1 MTGTRDR
8 IVVVGSGLAALT
20 TALSLAPLPVLLL
33 TDGPLGTGGSSPWA
47 QGGIAAALGPDDA
60 PALHAADTMAA
71 GDGLCDPETVEIVA
85 NDAPDCIAELRRLGA
100 PLDLDDDGRP
110 ALTLEAAHSR
120 HRVVHAGGDRS
131 GLAIVETLCAA
142 VRATPSITIME
153 HVRASDLLVRD
164 GRVSGIAVERAGA
177 IVAIPARAVVLAT
190 GGASAIYAATTNQPG
205 TWGSGLA
212 MAARAGAVLRDIEFV
227 QFHPTAIALPALWQ
241 RGASLPLAS
250 EALRGEGAKLVDAT
264 GMSVVDHLDGAE
276 LAPRDQVAR
285 AVFAAIAAGRPVFL
299 DARDAIGARFPV
311 RFPAITEFCRDAG
324 IDPVRQVIPVRP
336 AAHYHMGGI
345 RVDAVGRSS
354 LPGLR
359 AVGEVAATGLHGANR
374 LASNSLL
381 ETLVFG
387 RRVAADLK
395 SSLGRSGHGIAR
407 DLRPVMPANRGAD
420 DAAAILELR
429 QRMDRDVGVLRDGI
443 ALDAAA
449 HAFADMRTLG
459 GTAGRMA
466 DMALMLAVAALRRT
480 ESRGGHCRTDFP
492 GHAAARGEHQDITLD
507 QAIEAVAPGTPSLF
521 EGLRA

>member
-8 IVVVGSGLAALT
+8 VVVVGSGLAALT

-71 GDGLCDPETVEIVA
+71 GDGLCDPAIVDIVA
-85 NDAPDCIAELRRLGA
+85 RDAPGCIAGLRRLGA
-100 PLDLDDDGRP
+100 PLDLDDEGRP

-142 VRATPSITIME
+142 VRRTASITVLE
-153 HVRASDLLVRD
+153 HARATDLLVRD
-164 GRVSGIAVERAGA
+164 GRVTGIAVQRGSA
-177 IVAIPARAVVLAT
+177 ITLVPARAVILAT

-205 TWGSGLA
+205 TWGSGLV

-227 QFHPTAIALPALWQ
+227 QFHPTAIALPELWQ

-250 EALRGEGAKLVDAT
+250 EALRGEGARLVDAA
-264 GMSVVDHLDGAE
+264 GHSVVDQLAGAE

-285 AVFAAIAAGRPVFL
+285 AVFAAIADGRPVFL
-299 DARDAIGARFPV
+299 DARDAIGDRFPV
-311 RFPAITEFCRDAG
+311 RFPTITAFCRAAG
-324 IDPVRQVIPVRP
+324 IDPVRQPIPVRP

-345 RVDAVGRSS
+345 AVDAVGQTS

-387 RRVAADLK
+387 RRVADHLK
-395 SSLGRSGHGIAR
+395 TSPGSGPRGTVRELH
-407 DLRPVMPANRGAD
+407 PVMPAATDASD
-420 DAAAILELR
+420 DATILELR
-429 QRMDRDVGVLRDGI
+429 QAMDRHVGVLRDATG
-443 ALDAAA
+443 LEAAA
-449 HAFADMRTLG
+449 HGFATLRHAGGRT
-459 GTAGRMA
+459 ARMA

-480 ESRGGHCRTDFP
+480 ESRGGHMRTDFP
-492 GHAAARGEHQDITLD
+492 RHDAGQGRHQDITLD
-507 QAIEAVAPGTPSLF
+507 EAVAAVAPDTLSLF